1 MIEIIS
7 VKDIKDATPEE
18 LANLRRKGLLP
29 AEGTRRTSGRPL
41 SPYERTRAQVAAT
54 GNRYPVN
61 ATVAPGQR
69 YDICCTLR
77 LLPYATYKLMAF
89 PFSP

>member
-29 AEGTRRTSGRPL
+29 AEETRRISGRPL
-41 SPYERTRAQVAAT
+41 SPYERTRAQVADGKLYCHAQLKGAIY
-54 GNRYPVN
+54 GN
-61 ATVAPGQR
+61 
-69 YDICCTLR
+69 
-77 LLPYATYKLMAF
+77 K
-89 PFSP
+89 

>member
-7 VKDIKDATPEE
+7 VKEIKDATPEE

-29 AEGTRRTSGRPL
+29 AEETRRISGRAI

-54 GNRYPVN
+54 GNRWAMEN
-61 ATVAPGQR
+61 FIATH
-69 YDICCTLR
+69 
-77 LLPYATYKLMAF
+77 
-89 PFSP
+89 S

>member
-41 SPYERTRAQVAAT
+41 SPYERTRVQVAAT
-54 GNRYPVN
+54 GNRWAMEN
-61 ATVAPGQR
+61 FIATH
-69 YDICCTLR
+69 
-77 LLPYATYKLMAF
+77 
-89 PFSP
+89 S

>member
-29 AEGTRRTSGRPL
+29 AEETRRISGRPL
-41 SPYERTRAQVAAT
+41 SSYERTRAQVAAT
-54 GNRYPVN
+54 GNRWRWKN
-61 ATVAPGQR
+61 
-69 YDICCTLR
+69 
-77 LLPYATYKLMAF
+77 LLKRHNCMKLSKF
-89 PFSP
+89 

>member
-54 GNRYPVN
+54 GNRCRSWSDVSKNGTDGYMEKM
-61 ATVAPGQR
+61 Q
-69 YDICCTLR
+69 
-77 LLPYATYKLMAF
+77 
-89 PFSP
+89 

>member
-29 AEGTRRTSGRPL
+29 AEGTRRSGRPL
-41 SPYERTRAQVAAT
+41 SSYERTRAQVAAT
-54 GNRYPVN
+54 GNRWAMEN
-61 ATVAPGQR
+61 FIATH
-69 YDICCTLR
+69 
-77 LLPYATYKLMAF
+77 
-89 PFSP
+89 S

>member
-29 AEGTRRTSGRPL
+29 AEETKRTSARTL

-54 GNRYPVN
+54 GNRWAMEN
-61 ATVAPGQR
+61 FIATHN
-69 YDICCTLR
+69 
-77 LLPYATYKLMAF
+77 
-89 PFSP
+89 

>member
-29 AEGTRRTSGRPL
+29 AEGTSSGGRNQENIWKTS
-41 SPYERTRAQVAAT
+41 Q
-54 GNRYPVN
+54 PV
-61 ATVAPGQR
+61 
-69 YDICCTLR
+69 
-77 LLPYATYKLMAF
+77 
-89 PFSP
+89 

>member
-29 AEGTRRTSGRPL
+29 AEGTRGTSGRPL
-41 SPYERTRAQVAAT
+41 SPYERTRAQV
-54 GNRYPVN
+54 RCK
-61 ATVAPGQR
+61 R
-69 YDICCTLR
+69 
-77 LLPYATYKLMAF
+77 M
-89 PFSP
+89 

>member
-29 AEGTRRTSGRPL
+29 AEETRRISGRPL
-41 SPYERTRAQVAAT
+41 SSYERTRAQVAAT
-54 GNRYPVN
+54 GNSECKSHSVERN
-61 ATVAPGQR
+61 AAA
-69 YDICCTLR
+69 I
-77 LLPYATYKLMAF
+77 
-89 PFSP
+89 

>member
-54 GNRYPVN
+54 GNR
-61 ATVAPGQR
+61 
-69 YDICCTLR
+69 
-77 LLPYATYKLMAF
+77 
-89 PFSP
+89 

>member
-1 MIEIIS
+1 MIEIVS

-29 AEGTRRTSGRPL
+29 AEETRRTSASTL

-54 GNRYPVN
+54 GNRWAMEN
-61 ATVAPGQR
+61 FIATHN
-69 YDICCTLR
+69 
-77 LLPYATYKLMAF
+77 
-89 PFSP
+89 

>member
-29 AEGTRRTSGRPL
+29 AEETRRISGRPL
-41 SPYERTRAQVAAT
+41 SSYERTRAQVAAT
-54 GNRYPVN
+54 GNRWAMEN
-61 ATVAPGQR
+61 FIATHSLKRGRSWRGHYITYAQRMGQ
-69 YDICCTLR
+69 
-77 LLPYATYKLMAF
+77 
-89 PFSP
+89 

>member
-18 LANLRRKGLLP
+18 LDNLRRKGFLP
-29 AEGTRRTSGRPL
+29 AEETKRISGRPL

-54 GNRYPVN
+54 GNGWAMEN
-61 ATVAPGQR
+61 FIATHN
-69 YDICCTLR
+69 
-77 LLPYATYKLMAF
+77 
-89 PFSP
+89 

>member
-54 GNRYPVN
+54 GN
-61 ATVAPGQR
+61 GQWK
-69 YDICCTLR
+69 T
-77 LLPYATYKLMAF
+77 LLPRTAERG
-89 PFSP
+89 

>member
-29 AEGTRRTSGRPL
+29 AEGTRGTSGRPL
-41 SPYERTRAQVAAT
+41 SPYERTEHRWLLLET
-54 GNRYPVN
+54 DGRWK
-61 ATVAPGQR
+61 T
-69 YDICCTLR
+69 
-77 LLPYATYKLMAF
+77 LLPRTAERG
-89 PFSP
+89 